1 MKFSE
6 QVLQV
11 RARLNLTQAALGEKL
26 HVSLN
31 TISRWESGK
40 SKPTKKAKCVF
51 DQFCKDNSIEWEE
64 E

>member
-1 MKFSE
+1 
-6 QVLQV
+6 
-11 RARLNLTQAALGEKL
+11 LNLTQAALGEKL

-51 DQFCKDNSIEWEE
+51 DQFCKDNSIEWDEK
-64 E
+64 

>member
-1 MKFSE
+1 MEFSE

-11 RARLNLTQAALGEKL
+11 RARLNLTQAMLGEKL

-40 SKPTKKAKCVF
+40 STPTKKAKCAF
-51 DQFCKDNSIEWEE
+51 DQFCKDNCIEWKEK
-64 E
+64 